1 MTIASLVRFLLRSTE
16 YQAEEPDRSP
26 ETSAYDGINCGGT
39 IARIDQTQ
47 QGELMSYI
55 ASKTSNTLTTSIM
68 GMTALFLSVAVAQEV
83 KAEAAS
89 CPSPIPL
96 GLTTALTGNTA
107 LLGTQARNGVEF
119 AVDEINAAGG
129 VGGKKL
135 TLATED
141 TGASSTD
148 ALNAMNRILEGKP
161 VVVFGS
167 MISPHVFA
175 QTEVV
180 TKSETPFLVGA
191 TNAKVTAQGSKW
203 LFRTHVHDG
212 QLAGLIPEYL
222 VKSLGKTK
230 PGIVAVADDYGLGAS
245 KGIQA
250 SLAKL
255 KVSPVA
261 VTSYAPSDKDM
272 SAQLLEIK
280 DKDADSLILF
290 GRPADVTLVIKQMS
304 DLGIKLTT
312 IGNASI
318 VAQTTLNNLSA
329 AEADG
334 GYAIG
339 GMIPQTSTDAKVLD
353 WSKRVQEKYKVPA
366 DNFTV
371 SYYDTVY
378 MLKSII
384 ERVGCDKSA
393 IRDALAATK
402 DWKGMLIS
410 YQADAPGDLAHTL
423 GIYRN
428 KGKTPELIGP
438 IKESGY

>member
-1 MTIASLVRFLLRSTE
+1 MFFSVPTKSLAIQITILGGLL
-16 YQAEEPDRSP
+16 AL
-26 ETSAYDGINCGGT
+26 G
-39 IARIDQTQ
+39 
-47 QGELMSYI
+47 
-55 ASKTSNTLTTSIM
+55 TTSL
-68 GMTALFLSVAVAQEV
+68 GAAP
-83 KAEAAS
+83 AS

-96 GLTTALTGNTA
+96 GLTTALTGNLA

-119 AVDEINAAGG
+119 AVDEINKNGGIAG
-129 VGGKKL
+129 KQL
-135 TLATED
+135 ALATED

-161 VVVFGS
+161 LIIFGS
-167 MISPHVFA
+167 MISPHIFA

-203 LFRTHVHDG
+203 LFRTHAHDG
-212 QLAGLIPEYL
+212 QLADLIPTYL

-230 PGIVAVADDYGLGAS
+230 PGIMAVADDYGLGAS

-250 SLAKL
+250 ALSRLG
-255 KVSPVA
+255 VTPVA
-261 VTSYAPSDKDM
+261 TTSYAPSDKDM
-272 SAQLLEIK
+272 SAQLLEIQ
-280 DKDADSLILF
+280 DKGADSLILF
-290 GRPADVTLVIKQMS
+290 GRPADIALVLKQMS
-304 DLGIKLTT
+304 DLGIKLTV

-318 VAQTTLNNLSA
+318 VAQTTLNNLSV

-334 GYAIG
+334 AYAIG
-339 GMIPQTSTDAKVLD
+339 GMIPQTSTDAKIID
-353 WSKRVQEKYKVPA
+353 WSKRVLEKYKVPA

-371 SYYDTVY
+371 AYYDTVY
-378 MLKSII
+378 LLKDVI
-384 ERVGCDKSA
+384 EKAGCDKSA

-402 DWKGMLIS
+402 NWQGMFIT
-410 YQADAPGDLAHTL
+410 YTADAPGDLVHTL

-438 IKESGY
+438 INEAGY

>member
-1 MTIASLVRFLLRSTE
+1 MFFPVPTKSLAIQITIL
-16 YQAEEPDRSP
+16 
-26 ETSAYDGINCGGT
+26 GGLF
-39 IARIDQTQ
+39 AL
-47 QGELMSYI
+47 G
-55 ASKTSNTLTTSIM
+55 TTSL
-68 GMTALFLSVAVAQEV
+68 GAAP
-83 KAEAAS
+83 AS

-96 GLTTALTGNTA
+96 GLTTALTGNLA

-119 AVDEINAAGG
+119 AVDEINKKGGIAG
-129 VGGKKL
+129 KQL
-135 TLATED
+135 ALATED

-161 VVVFGS
+161 LIIFGS
-167 MISPHVFA
+167 MISPHIFA

-203 LFRTHVHDG
+203 LFRTHAHDG
-212 QLAGLIPEYL
+212 QLADLIPTYL

-230 PGIVAVADDYGLGAS
+230 PGIMAVADDYGLGAS
-245 KGIQA
+245 KGMQA
-250 SLAKL
+250 ALAKL
-255 KVSPVA
+255 GVAPVA
-261 VTSYAPSDKDM
+261 TTSYAPSDKDM

-280 DKDADSLILF
+280 DKGADSLILF
-290 GRPADVTLVIKQMS
+290 GRPADIALVLKQMR
-304 DLGIKLTT
+304 DLGIKLTV

-318 VAQTTLNNLSA
+318 VAQTTLNNLSV

-334 GYAIG
+334 AYAIG
-339 GMIPQTSTDAKVLD
+339 GMIPQTSTDAKIID
-353 WSKRVQEKYKVPA
+353 WSKRVLEKYKVPA

-371 SYYDTVY
+371 AYYDTVY
-378 MLKSII
+378 LMKDIV
-384 ERVGCDKSA
+384 EKVGCDKSA

-402 DWKGMLIS
+402 NWQGMFIP
-410 YQADAPGDLAHTL
+410 YAADAPGDLVHTL

-438 IKESGY
+438 INEAGY

>member
-1 MTIASLVRFLLRSTE
+1 M
-16 YQAEEPDRSP
+16 
-26 ETSAYDGINCGGT
+26 
-39 IARIDQTQ
+39 
-47 QGELMSYI
+47 
-55 ASKTSNTLTTSIM
+55 TSIVM
-68 GMTALFLSVAVAQEV
+68 KNAIAGFAAFSLAATAAGPSW
-83 KAEAAS
+83 AEAAS

-96 GLTTALTGNTA
+96 GLTTALTGNLA
-107 LLGTQARNGVEF
+107 LLGTQARSGVEF

-129 VGGKKL
+129 IDGKKL
-135 TLATED
+135 ALTTED

-161 VVVFGS
+161 LVIFGS

-212 QLAGLIPEYL
+212 QLADLIPEYL

-230 PGIVAVADDYGLGAS
+230 PGIIAVADDYGLGAS

-255 KVSPVA
+255 NVAPVA

-280 DKDADSLILF
+280 DKGADSVIVF
-290 GRPADVTLVIKQMS
+290 GRPADVTLVLKQMA

-312 IGNASI
+312 IGNSSL
-318 VAQTTLNNLSA
+318 VAQTALNNLSA

-334 GYAIG
+334 AYAIG
-339 GMIPQTSTDAKVLD
+339 GMIPQTSSDAKILD
-353 WSKRVQEKYKVPA
+353 WAKRVQDKYKVPA

-384 ERVGCDKSA
+384 EKVGCNKSA
-393 IRDALAATK
+393 IRDAFAATK

-410 YQADAPGDLAHTL
+410 YQADALGDLAHTL

-428 KGKTPELIGP
+428 KGKTPELVGP
-438 IKESGY
+438 IKESGF

>member
-1 MTIASLVRFLLRSTE
+1 MCSKKLLVAGSLFVYL
-16 YQAEEPDRSP
+16 
-26 ETSAYDGINCGGT
+26 SAPVHQSRAD
-39 IARIDQTQ
+39 
-47 QGELMSYI
+47 
-55 ASKTSNTLTTSIM
+55 
-68 GMTALFLSVAVAQEV
+68 VATCPAQ
-83 KAEAAS
+83 
-89 CPSPIPL
+89 IPF
-96 GLTTALTGNTA
+96 GLTTALTGNLA
-107 LLGTQARNGVEF
+107 LLATQARNGVEF
-119 AVDEINAAGG
+119 AVDEINATGG
-129 VGGKKL
+129 VAGKKIIL
-135 TLATED
+135 TTED

-161 VVVFGS
+161 LVIFGS

-175 QTEVV
+175 QTELVS
-180 TKSETPFLVGA
+180 KSETPFLVGA
-191 TNAKVTAQGSKW
+191 TNAKVTSQGSKW

-212 QLAGLIPEYL
+212 QLADLIPEYL
-222 VKSLGKTK
+222 IKSLGKSK
-230 PGIVAVADDYGLGAS
+230 PGIIAVADDYGLGAS

-250 SLAKL
+250 ALTKL
-255 KVSPVA
+255 DVSPVA

-272 SAQLLEIK
+272 SAQLLEIT
-280 DKDADSLILF
+280 DKGADSIILF
-290 GRPADVTLVIKQMS
+290 GRPADAALVMKQMG
-304 DLGIKLTT
+304 DLGVKLTT

-339 GMIPQTSTDAKVLD
+339 GMIPQTSTDPRILD
-353 WSKRVQEKYKVPA
+353 WAKRVQEKYKMPA

-378 MLKSII
+378 MVKSII

-402 DWKGMLIS
+402 DWKGMLIT
-410 YQADAPGDLAHTL
+410 YQADTPGDLAHTL

-438 IKESGY
+438 IKENGF

>member
-1 MTIASLVRFLLRSTE
+1 MYRNTFIVTGAAVICLFVSFA
-16 YQAEEPDRSP
+16 QP
-26 ETSAYDGINCGGT
+26 
-39 IARIDQTQ
+39 
-47 QGELMSYI
+47 
-55 ASKTSNTLTTSIM
+55 SK
-68 GMTALFLSVAVAQEV
+68 ADV
-83 KAEAAS
+83 AS
-89 CPSPIPL
+89 CPAQISF
-96 GLTTALTGNTA
+96 GLTTALTGNLA

-129 VGGKKL
+129 IAGRKIEL
-135 TLATED
+135 TTED

-148 ALNAMNRILEGKP
+148 ALNAMNRVIEGRP
-161 VVVFGS
+161 LIIFGS

-175 QTEVV
+175 QTEGV

-191 TNAKVTAQGSKW
+191 TNAKITAQGSKW

-212 QLAGLIPEYL
+212 QLAELIPQYL
-222 VKSLGKTK
+222 VKSLNRTK
-230 PGIVAVADDYGLGAS
+230 PGIMAVADDYGLGAS
-245 KGIQA
+245 RGIQA
-250 SLAKL
+250 ALAKL
-255 KVSPVA
+255 NAPPAA

-280 DKDADSLILF
+280 DKGADSLILF
-290 GRPADVTLVIKQMS
+290 GRPADVTLVMKQID
-304 DLGIKLTT
+304 DLGIKLTV
-312 IGNASI
+312 IGNASV

-329 AEADG
+329 DQADG

-339 GMIPQTSTDAKVLD
+339 GMIPQTSTDPRISD
-353 WSKRVQEKYKVPA
+353 WAKRVLEKYKVPA

-378 MLKSII
+378 MIKSII
-384 ERVGCDKSA
+384 EEVGCDKSA

-402 DWKGMLIS
+402 DWKGLLVS
-410 YQADAPGDLAHTL
+410 YQADSAGDLAHTL

-438 IKESGY
+438 IKETGY

>member
-1 MTIASLVRFLLRSTE
+1 M
-16 YQAEEPDRSP
+16 
-26 ETSAYDGINCGGT
+26 
-39 IARIDQTQ
+39 
-47 QGELMSYI
+47 
-55 ASKTSNTLTTSIM
+55 TSIVM
-68 GMTALFLSVAVAQEV
+68 KNAIAGFAAMSLAAMTAGPSRADAT
-83 KAEAAS
+83 S

-107 LLGTQARNGVEF
+107 LLGTQARSGVEF

-129 VGGKKL
+129 IDGKKL
-135 TLATED
+135 ALTTED

-161 VVVFGS
+161 LVIFGS

-212 QLAGLIPEYL
+212 QLADLIPEYL
-222 VKSLGKTK
+222 VKSLGKSK
-230 PGIVAVADDYGLGAS
+230 PGIIAVADDYGLGAS

-255 KVSPVA
+255 NVAPVA

-280 DKDADSLILF
+280 DKGADSVIVF
-290 GRPADVTLVIKQMS
+290 GRPADVTLVMKQMA

-312 IGNASI
+312 IGNSSL
-318 VAQTTLNNLSA
+318 VAQTALNNLSA

-334 GYAIG
+334 AYAIG
-339 GMIPQTSTDAKVLD
+339 GMIPQTSSDTKILD
-353 WSKRVQEKYKVPA
+353 WAKRVQDKYKVPA

-384 ERVGCDKSA
+384 EKVGCNKPA
-393 IRDALAATK
+393 IRDAFAATK

-428 KGKTPELIGP
+428 KGKTPELVGP
-438 IKESGY
+438 IKESGF

>member
-1 MTIASLVRFLLRSTE
+1 MFFSVPTKSLAIQITILGGLL
-16 YQAEEPDRSP
+16 AL
-26 ETSAYDGINCGGT
+26 G
-39 IARIDQTQ
+39 
-47 QGELMSYI
+47 
-55 ASKTSNTLTTSIM
+55 TTSL
-68 GMTALFLSVAVAQEV
+68 GAAP
-83 KAEAAS
+83 AS

-96 GLTTALTGNTA
+96 GLTTALTGNLA

-119 AVDEINAAGG
+119 AVDEINKNGGIAG
-129 VGGKKL
+129 KQL
-135 TLATED
+135 ALATED

-161 VVVFGS
+161 LIIFGS
-167 MISPHVFA
+167 MISPHIFA

-203 LFRTHVHDG
+203 LFRTHAHDG
-212 QLAGLIPEYL
+212 QLADLIPTYL

-230 PGIVAVADDYGLGAS
+230 PGIMAVADDYGLGAS

-250 SLAKL
+250 ALSRLG
-255 KVSPVA
+255 VTPVA
-261 VTSYAPSDKDM
+261 TTSYAPSDKDM
-272 SAQLLEIK
+272 SAQLLEIQ
-280 DKDADSLILF
+280 DKGADSLILF
-290 GRPADVTLVIKQMS
+290 GRPADIALVLKQMS
-304 DLGIKLTT
+304 DLGIKLTV

-318 VAQTTLNNLSA
+318 VAQTTLNNLSV

-334 GYAIG
+334 AYAIG
-339 GMIPQTSTDAKVLD
+339 GMIPQTSADAKIID
-353 WSKRVQEKYKVPA
+353 WSKRVLEKYKVPA

-371 SYYDTVY
+371 AYYDTVY
-378 MLKSII
+378 LLKDVI
-384 ERVGCDKSA
+384 EKAGCDKSA

-402 DWKGMLIS
+402 NWQGMFIT
-410 YQADAPGDLAHTL
+410 YTADAPGDLVHTL

-438 IKESGY
+438 INEAGY

>member
-1 MTIASLVRFLLRSTE
+1 MLLCVPQKGFLIGAAIVSVAL
-16 YQAEEPDRSP
+16 
-26 ETSAYDGINCGGT
+26 
-39 IARIDQTQ
+39 
-47 QGELMSYI
+47 
-55 ASKTSNTLTTSIM
+55 TLTTIRSD
-68 GMTALFLSVAVAQEV
+68 
-83 KAEAAS
+83 AAPAA
-89 CPSPIPL
+89 CPSPIPF
-96 GLTTALTGNTA
+96 GLTTALTGNLA

-119 AVDEINAAGG
+119 AVDEINKNGG
-129 VGGKKL
+129 IGGKQIAL
-135 TLATED
+135 STED

-161 VVVFGS
+161 LVIFGS

-175 QTEVV
+175 QTEGV
-180 TKSETPFLVGA
+180 TKSETPFLVAA
-191 TNAKVTAQGSKW
+191 TNAKVTSQGSKW

-212 QLAGLIPEYL
+212 QLAELIPEYL
-222 VKSLGKTK
+222 VTSLKKQK
-230 PGIVAVADDYGLGAS
+230 PGIMAVADDYGLGAS
-245 KGIQA
+245 RGIQA
-250 SLAKL
+250 ALAKL
-255 KVSPVA
+255 QVTPVA

-280 DKDADSLILF
+280 DKGADSLILF
-290 GRPADVTLVIKQMS
+290 GRPADVTLVLKQMS

-339 GMIPQTSTDAKVLD
+339 GMIPQTSTDAKIVD
-353 WSKRVQEKYKVPA
+353 WSKRVQDKYKVPA

-371 SYYDTVY
+371 AYYDTVY
-378 MLKSII
+378 LVKDII
-384 ERVGCDKSA
+384 EKVGCDKPA
-393 IRDALAATK
+393 IRDALAVTK
-402 DWKGMLIS
+402 DWQGMFIS
-410 YQADAPGDLAHTL
+410 YKADAPGDLAHTL

>member
-1 MTIASLVRFLLRSTE
+1 MHRKNVVIAATTVVGLFAAFIAESKADAANCPATIPF
-16 YQAEEPDRSP
+16 
-26 ETSAYDGINCGGT
+26 
-39 IARIDQTQ
+39 
-47 QGELMSYI
+47 
-55 ASKTSNTLTTSIM
+55 
-68 GMTALFLSVAVAQEV
+68 
-83 KAEAAS
+83 
-89 CPSPIPL
+89 
-96 GLTTALTGNTA
+96 GLTTALTGNLA

-129 VGGKKL
+129 ISGKKVAL
-135 TLATED
+135 TTED

-148 ALNAMNRILEGKP
+148 ALNAMNRVVEGKP
-161 VVVFGS
+161 LIIFGS

-175 QTEVV
+175 QTESV

-212 QLAGLIPEYL
+212 QLADLIPQYL
-222 VKSLGKTK
+222 VKTLGKTK
-230 PGIVAVADDYGLGAS
+230 PGIMAVADDYGLGAS

-250 SLAKL
+250 ALAKL
-255 KVSPVA
+255 GVSPGA

-280 DKDADSLILF
+280 DKGADSLILF
-290 GRPADVTLVIKQMS
+290 GRPADVALVMKQMGE
-304 DLGIKLTT
+304 LGIKLTT
-312 IGNASI
+312 IGNSSM

-329 AEADG
+329 ADADG
-334 GYAIG
+334 SLAIG
-339 GMIPQTSTDAKVLD
+339 GMIPQTSTEQKILD
-353 WSKRVQEKYKVPA
+353 WAKRVQDKYKVPA

-384 ERVGCDKSA
+384 EKVGCDKAA

-402 DWKGMLIS
+402 DWKGLLIS

-438 IKESGY
+438 IKEAGY

>member
-1 MTIASLVRFLLRSTE
+1 MKNAITGFAAISL
-16 YQAEEPDRSP
+16 A
-26 ETSAYDGINCGGT
+26 A
-39 IARIDQTQ
+39 
-47 QGELMSYI
+47 
-55 ASKTSNTLTTSIM
+55 
-68 GMTALFLSVAVAQEV
+68 MTAGPSW
-83 KAEAAS
+83 AEAAS

-107 LLGTQARNGVEF
+107 LLGTQARSGVEF

-129 VGGKKL
+129 IDGKKL
-135 TLATED
+135 ALTTED

-148 ALNAMNRILEGKP
+148 SLNAMNRILEGKP
-161 VVVFGS
+161 LVIFGS

-212 QLAGLIPEYL
+212 QLAELIPEYL
-222 VKSLGKTK
+222 VKSLGKSK
-230 PGIVAVADDYGLGAS
+230 PGIIAVADDYGLGAS
-245 KGIQA
+245 RGIQA

-255 KVSPVA
+255 NVAPVA

-280 DKDADSLILF
+280 DKGADSVIVF
-290 GRPADVTLVIKQMS
+290 GRPADVTLVMKQMA

-312 IGNASI
+312 IGNSSL
-318 VAQTTLNNLSA
+318 VAQTALNNLNA

-334 GYAIG
+334 AYAIG
-339 GMIPQTSTDAKVLD
+339 GMIPQTSSDAKILD
-353 WSKRVQEKYKVPA
+353 WAKRVQDKYKVPA
-366 DNFTV
+366 DNFAV

-384 ERVGCDKSA
+384 EKVGCNKSA
-393 IRDALAATK
+393 IRDAFAATK

-428 KGKTPELIGP
+428 KGKTPELVGP
-438 IKESGY
+438 IKESGF